1 MAPSR
6 LNILVHTGTGTT
18 AESVRHCMY
27 TLRRLLSPNY
37 AIIPINETAI
47 LKEPWAQTCALLVF
61 PGGADLG
68 YCRVFN
74 GEGNRRISEFV
85 RRGGA
90 YLGLCAGGYYG
101 SGRCEF
107 EVGNKTLEVVGNRE
121 LGFFPGTCRG
131 GAFKGFEYRSEK
143 GARAATIKVEKQ
155 TMRDKMPGEFA
166 VYYNGGGVFI
176 DMNATG
182 GRKVEVLASYKDDLD
197 IDGGDEKAAV
207 VLCHVGEGKA
217 ILSGPHPEFAPANL
231 NPQPDVAGYSELVD
245 KLAADDKSRIS
256 FLKACLAELG
266 LEVAQDDYMPPSLS
280 SLHLTAIDSAK
291 VTELLCDLG
300 EDIEKENGNEF
311 IRGEAD
317 TFQIVTQEDGLN
329 LNELQHTLPQAET
342 IDDPSSVIKK
352 IIPHEKKLPSD
363 DLTPRFSHERFYSS
377 LRQYRKIEPAAEQ
390 WGDVLLYGDV
400 VTSTNTLLEKNP
412 KINCKLPTGFTFTAS
427 TQVAGR
433 GRGTNVWVAPPGS
446 LLFSVVINHPAHLA
460 ASRPIVFIQYI
471 AAVAIVEA
479 IRSYDTGYENMPVK
493 LKWPNDI
500 YALDPTKPT
509 SSQSY
514 VKIGGILSQCS
525 YFDGAY
531 QVILGI
537 GINATNPRPTTSLSD
552 LLPPNVSPLHL
563 ETLLARI
570 LTRLESIYEQFRRE
584 GFSQILETRYYRH
597 WLHTGQAITLEAEGG
612 VKARVIGITR
622 DWGMLRVEE
631 TDSEGRGI
639 GKVWSLQSDENSFD
653 YWKGLVRRKT

>member
-27 TLRRLLSPNY
+27 TLRHLLSPNY
-37 AIIPINETAI
+37 AIIPISETAI

-101 SGRCEF
+101 SSRCEF

-143 GARAATIKVEKQ
+143 GARAITIKAEKQ
-155 TMRDKMPGEFA
+155 TLKDKLPGEFS
-166 VYYNGGGVFI
+166 VYYNGGGVFV

-197 IDGGDEKAAV
+197 VDGGEQKAAV

-231 NPQPDVAGYSELVD
+231 NPQPDIPGYSELVD
-245 KLAADDKSRIS
+245 KLAADDRSRIS
-256 FLKACLAELG
+256 FLKACLSELG
-266 LEVAQDDYMPPSLS
+266 LEVAQDDYTPPSLS
-280 SLHLTAIDSAK
+280 SLHLTAIDSGK

-300 EDIEKENGNEF
+300 DAIEKEDGNEF
-311 IRGEAD
+311 IRAEAD
-317 TFQIVTQEDGLN
+317 TFQIVSQDGLD
-329 LNELQHTLPQAET
+329 LSGLQENLPQTEA

-352 IIPHEKKLPSD
+352 IIPHENKLPSD
-363 DLTPRFSHERFYSS
+363 ELTPRFSHERFYSS
-377 LRQYRKIEPAAEQ
+377 LKHYRKIDSAADQ

-412 KINCKLPTGFTFTAS
+412 KINTKLPTGFTFTAS

-446 LLFSVVINHPAHLA
+446 LLFSVIINHPAHLA
-460 ASRPIVFIQYI
+460 SSRPIVFIQYL

-500 YALDPTKPT
+500 YALDPTKPA
-509 SSQSY
+509 SPPSY

-525 YFDGAY
+525 YFDGSY
-531 QVILGI
+531 QVVLGI

-584 GFSQILETRYYRH
+584 GFSQGLESRYYRH
-597 WLHTGQAITLEAEGG
+597 WLHTGQSITLEAEGG
-612 VKARVIGITR
+612 VKARVVGITR

-631 TDSEGRGI
+631 TDAEGRGI

-653 YWKGLVRRKT
+653 YWKGLVRRKA